1 MRFARLKKVRFQR
14 SDEKLNFD
22 YDSWAYFLS
31 NMRKLLQKI
40 SNGDQL
46 LLISRVLFS
55 LWLQLT
61 FKDITIKFDNT
72 DSTVKIE
79 KEFTTLHQK

>member
-1 MRFARLKKVRFQR
+1 
-14 SDEKLNFD
+14 
-22 YDSWAYFLS
+22 
-31 NMRKLLQKI
+31 MRKLLQKI